1 MDASRRRASVAFIG
15 TRGVPARYGGFETAV
30 EEVGRRLADRGHDV
44 TVYCRTPRGVERLST
59 HHGMRL
65 VHLPS
70 VPSKALETLTHTGVS
85 TIHALLHRR
94 HDVAFVFNSANAP
107 FVPFLQWRGMP
118 VAVHVDGLEWRRGKW
133 GRNGRNYYRRAEA
146 LSVRRADA
154 LIADAPGIVDYYEEE
169 FGAPTDHIA
178 YGAPVLH
185 GVSDDRLAELGVA
198 SRRFHLVVARMEPE
212 NHVEMIVRGYRASN
226 AAFPLVV
233 VGAAPYAD
241 EYTRAVRAIADT
253 DPRIV
258 MTGALWDQQVL
269 DQLYA
274 NCLLHLH
281 GHSIGGTNPSLLR
294 SAGAAAAI
302 AAYDVRFNR
311 DVIGDEALY
320 FDDEKSVV
328 ECVERAE
335 ADPQTMRQL
344 GLALQ
349 TRVTELYDWDAVAT
363 QYEDL
368 ALRLAS
374 GGSQR
379 GVANGRRAG
388 LW

>member
-1 MDASRRRASVAFIG
+1 M
-15 TRGVPARYGGFETAV
+15 
-30 EEVGRRLADRGHDV
+30 
-44 TVYCRTPRGVERLST
+44 
-59 HHGMRL
+59 
-65 VHLPS
+65 
-70 VPSKALETLTHTGVS
+70 
-85 TIHALLHRR
+85 
-94 HDVAFVFNSANAP
+94 
-107 FVPFLQWRGMP
+107 
-118 VAVHVDGLEWRRGKW
+118 
-133 GRNGRNYYRRAEA
+133 
-146 LSVRRADA
+146 
-154 LIADAPGIVDYYEEE
+154 
-169 FGAPTDHIA
+169 
-178 YGAPVLH
+178 
-185 GVSDDRLAELGVA
+185 
-198 SRRFHLVVARMEPE
+198 
-212 NHVEMIVRGYRASN
+212 
-226 AAFPLVV
+226 
-233 VGAAPYAD
+233 
-241 EYTRAVRAIADT
+241 RAIADT

-320 FDDEKSVV
+320 FNDEKSVV

-335 ADPQTMRQL
+335 ADPPAMRQL
-344 GLALQ
+344 GLTLQ
-349 TRVTELYDWDAVAT
+349 TRVTERYDWDTIAA

-374 GGSQR
+374 GESQR